1 MNRWLAVF
9 LAAAV
14 ASATAFAVDNGRAPV
29 RLAQVLPDAAQD
41 AQTPRNPPATR
52 PEQKKSAH
60 DQADVFAA
68 QSQSTADQDKEGV

>member
-14 ASATAFAVDNGRAPV
+14 ESATAFAVDNGRAPV

-41 AQTPRNPPATR
+41 AQTPRNSPATR